1 MAQADRVLSTPPTNT
16 SAIDR
21 PMMFPPRDPTRR
33 RFLATAAVASVV
45 SARTLAATAAMDP
58 SGPVAVTM
66 SRHSTPDP
74 VLGLIEAHRRASAAH
89 RSALDEQARLEQIG
103 DSAAAWLVSEAP
115 CHAEFNA
122 FD

>member
-1 MAQADRVLSTPPTNT
+1 MTQADRVLSTPPTNT
-16 SAIDR
+16 SAIDHH

-45 SARTLAATAAMDP
+45 SAGTLAAAAAMDP

-115 CHAEFNA
+115 CRA
-122 FD
+122 